1 MIDDTSTNVAHRHK
15 SKSVVAFRL
24 TLPVVEAL
32 SNILHNLSKSGA
44 SDRSSL
50 FSPRSTLGA
59 LTNSEKTPK
68 QSHFHIDASASN
80 GARSRSNTR
89 CEEQPVST
97 FQALRQQGEQ
107 GHETLQKRQTGSES
121 VVGLVNHVPLEHVH
135 SRNAHQL
142 LRRAILECIDAA
154 VVILKE
160 QITLLRRIN
169 DENHSPAI
177 RRRRQRLLCAW

>member
-1 MIDDTSTNVAHRHK
+1 MLRIVA
-15 SKSVVAFRL
+15 L
-24 TLPVVEAL
+24 
-32 SNILHNLSKSGA
+32 
-44 SDRSSL
+44 SL
-50 FSPRSTLGA
+50 FSLQSTLGA
-59 LTNSEKTPK
+59 FTNSEKTPK
-68 QSHFHIDASASN
+68 QSHFHIDASAS
-80 GARSRSNTR
+80 TLPQHHIR

-107 GHETLQKRQTGSES
+107 GHETLQKRQTGSKS
-121 VVGLVNHVPLEHVH
+121 VVGLANHVPLEHVH

-169 DENHSPAI
+169 NENHSPAI
-177 RRRRQRLLCAW
+177 RQRRQRLLCAW